1 MKLIRNA
8 VGISKLIL
16 ILLLLVAAI
25 VGAVLSYMWT
35 VGYYVSLGVQLPE
48 APTVTITDVDFD
60 PQDAKSFNL
69 TLLNPSL
76 SPFSASITQ
85 VMASTED
92 GDLHDDIGTDPT
104 LGELSIGESKTFRCY
119 WNWANYTDE
128 NVNVHVF
135 VEDGSGATFQKKTP
149 LVKLAIIEAVFNS
162 TISVTHFNMTI
173 RNSVSSVTP
182 VNITAV
188 TVDSETVQ
196 NVTPSVPYTLT
207 PNASVALTCPLN
219 WTEYQGKK
227 VSVKVETSQ
236 GYAAYRTQSTPQ
248 PVVLAITDVLF
259 NITNTTSFN
268 VTVQNNASSPTHV
281 NVTRITVNVN
291 ETIQEITELNVTLPY
306 VLHPN
311 STVTFVCSWDW
322 ENFQGVT
329 VTITVHTQQGFEIPY
344 VYELPGG

>member
-60 PQDAKSFNL
+60 PQDPTFFDL
-69 TLLNPSL
+69 TLLNPSF
-76 SPFSASITQ
+76 SPFSVNVTQ

-92 GDLHDDIGTDPT
+92 GVLENVGP
-104 LGELSIGESKTFRCY
+104 LLPVKLAIGESKTLRFF

-128 NVNVHVF
+128 NVKIHVF
-135 VEDGSGATFQKKTP
+135 VADGSGATFQKKTP
-149 LVKLAIIEAVFNS
+149 LVKLAIIEAIFNS

-182 VNITAV
+182 VNITGV

-196 NVTPSVPYTLT
+196 NVTPSFPYTLN
-207 PNASVALTCPLN
+207 PNTSIPFTCYLN

-227 VSVKVETSQ
+227 VSVEVETSQ
-236 GYAAYRTQSTPQ
+236 GYTAHRTQITPQ

-259 NITNTTSFN
+259 NVTNTTSFS
-268 VTVQNNASSPTHV
+268 VTVQNSASSPTHV
-281 NVTRITVNVN
+281 NVTRVTVNVN
-291 ETIQEITELNVTLPY
+291 ETIQETELNVTLPY

-322 ENFQGVT
+322 ENYQGMT